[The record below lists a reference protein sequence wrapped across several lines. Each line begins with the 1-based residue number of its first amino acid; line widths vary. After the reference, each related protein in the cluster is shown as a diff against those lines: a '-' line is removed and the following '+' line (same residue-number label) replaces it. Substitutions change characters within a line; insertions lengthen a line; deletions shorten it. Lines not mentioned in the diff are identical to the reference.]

1 MLNWRR
7 FFSSLLF
14 KVLHCLQR
22 DPLGKC
28 QKLANLSLTFYPKVD
43 VSLKN
48 RIHPTTSPYCVQW
61 KTDRNILYLHM
72 YVLHR
77 ASDLWG
83 FWLIVPQFCFL
94 EVLRMSKWWCSIL
107 INLEKSAFLWQLG
120 VTQHDQSCSSK
131 YPFKREIR

>member
-28 QKLANLSLTFYPKVD
+28 QKIGKSIPNFLTKSWRFWKIGFTLLVHI
-43 VSLKN
+43 VF
-48 RIHPTTSPYCVQW
+48 QW
-61 KTDRNILYLHM
+61 KTDRNMLYLHM